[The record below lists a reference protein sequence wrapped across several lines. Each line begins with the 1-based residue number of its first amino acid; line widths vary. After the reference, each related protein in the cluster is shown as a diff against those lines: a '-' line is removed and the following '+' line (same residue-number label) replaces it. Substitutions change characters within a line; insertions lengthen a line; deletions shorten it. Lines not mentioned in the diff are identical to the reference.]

1 LLVKIEKTTAVTMQF
16 KLTEAN
22 GKVIENSGKPA
33 VYLHGGYGNTLP
45 KIEEALDGQE
55 TGYAVTLNLAAA
67 DAFGVFDEA
76 LLRTIPKTQ
85 LGVDIMY

>member
-1 LLVKIEKTTAVTMQF
+1 MQF

-55 TGYAVTLNLAAA
+55 AGYALPTK
-67 DAFGVFDEA
+67 F
-76 LLRTIPKTQ
+76 RIPPWRLIDLPKSEWP
-85 LGVDIMY
+85 LGANS